1 VRTKLVFVVA
11 LLGAGLIGG
20 GVAIAVG
27 SAVWGVGG
35 TTTVVR
41 ETAVA
46 TAPVSFQT
54 PSDNE
59 SKSVGAIYTKAAPA
73 VVQVTSSVVT
83 QTFYGEERGEALG
96 SGFVIDKDGHIVTN
110 YHVIEGA
117 DEVFVNFSQEDRIK
131 ATVVGTDPQTDVALL
146 KIDAHRRALAPS
158 EIGNSTFVHVGDQV
172 VAIGNPFGLDR
183 TVTSGIVSALQ
194 RQIIS
199 PSNYPIDKII
209 QTDAAINRGNSGG
222 PLLNAD
228 GEVIGVNTQIATGG
242 NGAEGNVG
250 IGFAIP
256 INTVMAVVGELMRSG
271 RVTHAFLG
279 VEMQDVTEQ
288 IASLAD
294 LPASGAIIASV
305 VPGSPAEQAGLLG
318 GDQSVIV
325 DGESYVIGGDVVT
338 QADGQP
344 VESADDLRSMIGVK
358 KPGDTMQLEITRAGQ
373 TQTVKVTLGTQP
385 TTAQR

>member
-1 VRTKLVFVVA
+1 VPVLA
-11 LLGAGLIGG
+11 LLGAGLVGG
-20 GVAIAVG
+20 GVAMAVG
-27 SAVWGVGG
+27 SSVWGVGG
-35 TTTVVR
+35 TTTVIR

-46 TAPVSFQT
+46 TAPVSFET
-54 PSDNE
+54 PSGDTKT
-59 SKSVGAIYTKAAPA
+59 KSVGAIYIKAAPA

-83 QTFYGEERGEALG
+83 QTFFGEQRGEALG

-117 DEVFVNFSQEDRIK
+117 DEVFVNFSRDDRIK
-131 ATVVGTDPQTDVALL
+131 ATVVGIDPQTDVALL

-242 NGAEGNVG
+242 SGSEGNVG

-256 INTVMAVVGELMRSG
+256 INTVMGVVDELMRSG
-271 RVTHAFLG
+271 RASHAFLG

-294 LPASGAIIASV
+294 LPAAGAIISSV
-305 VPGSPAEQAGLLG
+305 VAGSPAEKAGLQG
-318 GDQSVIV
+318 GTQNVIV
-325 DGESYVIGGDVVT
+325 DGESYVLGGDVVT
-338 QADGQP
+338 QADGKP
-344 VESADDLRSMIGVK
+344 IESADELRSMIGAK
-358 KPGDTMQLEITRAGQ
+358 KPGDTMELEVTRAGESK
-373 TQTVKVTLGTQP
+373 TVMVTLGTQP
-385 TTAQR
+385 ATAQR

>member
-1 VRTKLVFVVA
+1 MPVFA
-11 LLGAGLIGG
+11 LLGAGLAGG

-41 ETAVA
+41 EAAVP
-46 TAPVSFQT
+46 TAPVSFET
-54 PSDNE
+54 PSDGE
-59 SKSVGAIYTKAAPA
+59 SRSVGSIYTKAAPA
-73 VVQVTSSVVT
+73 VVQVTSSVVS
-83 QTFYGEERGEALG
+83 QSFYGEERGEALG

-117 DEVFVNFSQEDRIK
+117 DEVFVNFSQDDRLK
-131 ATVVGTDPQTDVALL
+131 ATVVGVDPQTDVALL

-158 EIGNSTFVHVGDQV
+158 QIGNSGFVHVGDQV

-242 NGAEGNVG
+242 NGSEGNVG

-256 INTVMAVVGELMRSG
+256 INTVMGVVDELMRNGS
-271 RVTHAFLG
+271 VTHAFLG
-279 VEMQDVTEQ
+279 VEMQDLTQQ
-288 IASLAD
+288 IANLAD

-305 VPGSPAEQAGLLG
+305 VPGSPADKAGLLG
-318 GDQSVIV
+318 GDENVIV
-325 DGESYVIGGDVVT
+325 DGESYVLGGDVVT
-338 QADGQP
+338 EADGQP
-344 VESADDLRSMIGVK
+344 VGSADDLRSLIGSM
-358 KPGDTMQLEITRAGQ
+358 KPGESMELEITRAGE
-373 TQTVKVTLGTQP
+373 TQTVTVTLSAQP
-385 TTAQR
+385 TTPQR